1 MKTELFVSP
10 AYSYLRDF
18 IQQIPDDFP
27 HLGDE
32 IYVGRNDVHLVGV
45 QNDILAIKYFKRLTL
60 ANRYIFATFRK
71 PKARRAYEYS
81 RVLLNKGITSPEPV
95 AYISCFN
102 YGKLCQDYYVS
113 LYTNYAPV
121 IDFLKLP
128 VTESEQALKALARFI
143 YRVHQEGVFHQDL
156 TTRNILYSYVG
167 NHYDFSLIDTNRM
180 RFHPYTFKR
189 GMQNLSRLSLPVET
203 IGIVAAEY
211 ARVAMVNEV
220 RTLNA
225 MVFARWRSRIRIALK
240 QLIKMPL
247 YMLSAKYRKSSMI
260 IRKDTKIVPKEAFNK
275 KSIGV

>member
-247 YMLSAKYRKSSMI
+247 YMLSAKYRQSSMI